1 MPECSLFSWKVGL
14 SMASVWL
21 TVALP
26 NEVSIET
33 TTNKGIKQMTIRPT
47 PPFPV
52 PPPTVGVTM
61 LPILGAILVG
71 CAAKAIWD
79 KIFD

>member
-1 MPECSLFSWKVGL
+1 
-14 SMASVWL
+14 
-21 TVALP
+21 
-26 NEVSIET
+26 
-33 TTNKGIKQMTIRPT
+33 MTIRPT

-52 PPPTVGVTM
+52 PPPAAGTVF

-79 KIFD
+79 EIFD